1 MPHGKIWGG
10 GGSGHLVTVAHELG
24 VEVRP
29 VQRVER
35 EAVFVRLRA
44 AGGGG
49 TWWRGERFAHR
60 IELDGSNNAFAENS
74 HKQWPDNVLFP

>member
-10 GGSGHLVTVAHELG
+10 GGSGHLVAVAHELG

-35 EAVFVRLRA
+35 EAVFVRLRGR
-44 AGGGG
+44 GGGG
-49 TWWRGERFAHR
+49 GYVVARGTVYPQDRTRR
-60 IELDGSNNAFAENS
+60 IE
-74 HKQWPDNVLFP
+74 